1 MMVIITMMKTPT
13 MMMTFSVVKSD
24 GTSDVSKCSQIDHT
38 SIRVSR
44 GRKAS
49 QCSTEYF
56 LFACLLLCFFCL
68 SFFRKLTARQSGS
81 VVDARQFSDLHF
93 SPFLKDTTKV
103 QSRTTRTVRKN
114 MVTLQCL
121 ELVTANFQLEIVALE
136 SES

>member
-1 MMVIITMMKTPT
+1 MMLMNMLT

-24 GTSDVSKCSQIDHT
+24 GTSDVGKCSQIDRT

-44 GRKAS
+44 GRKAV
-49 QCSTEYF
+49 QCCTEFF
-56 LFACLLLCFFCL
+56 LFACLLLCFCFCL
-68 SFFRKLTARQSGS
+68 SLFRKLTARQSGS

-93 SPFLKDTTKV
+93 LPFLKNTTKV

-121 ELVTANFQLEIVALE
+121 ELVTANFQLEILH
-136 SES
+136 